1 MKIDRHT
8 TKISIAKEV
17 MPAKRERGKY
27 IQIYTKSEKR
37 GRSFQWKWIKPMEK
51 PENVDNPFFLE
62 NSPS

>member
-27 IQIYTKSEKR
+27 IQKVKKGEV
-37 GRSFQWKWIKPMEK
+37 FPME
-51 PENVDNPFFLE
+51 VDKTNGKAGE
-62 NSPS
+62 CR

>member
-27 IQIYTKSEKR
+27 IQKVKKGGGLSN
-37 GRSFQWKWIKPMEK
+37 GSG
-51 PENVDNPFFLE
+51 
-62 NSPS
+62 